1 MLLLDKILWAPEG
14 ESSLVQKGYDM
25 VSIRFGFIRPLEDF
39 YLNSTKVD
47 RDI

>member
-1 MLLLDKILWAPEG
+1 MRDFISTEKR
-14 ESSLVQKGYDM
+14 YDM

-39 YLNSTKVD
+39 YLNSIQVD